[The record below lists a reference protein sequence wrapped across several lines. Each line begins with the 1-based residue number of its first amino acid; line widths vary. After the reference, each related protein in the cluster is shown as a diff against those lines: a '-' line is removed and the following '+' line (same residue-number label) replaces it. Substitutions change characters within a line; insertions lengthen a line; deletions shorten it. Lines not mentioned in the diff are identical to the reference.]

1 MKELKAILIIT
12 TITFSMISCSN
23 ASSKKVESTTS
34 VEIQEMAKPVF
45 ENTQFNDVFQ
55 SYLIMKDAMVKTDA
69 LATKYAAIKLNQN
82 LVSLKAKK
90 QLITLS
96 QKIATETDMEKQR
109 TLFLNLSIMMIELAK
124 TQNLKSGAAY
134 VAYCPMAD
142 NNNGG
147 FWLTDE
153 NAIRNP
159 YFGDRMMKCGKIKE
173 TIK

>member
-1 MKELKAILIIT
+1 MSLLIIT

-23 ASSKKVESTTS
+23 ASSKMAETS
-34 VEIQEMAKPVF
+34 ATVSQDMPKPVF

-69 LATKYAAIKLNQN
+69 KATQESAMKLNQN
-82 LVSLKAKK
+82 LVAFKAKK
-90 QLITLS
+90 QMITLS
-96 QKIATETDMEKQR
+96 QKIASETDMEKQR
-109 TLFLNLSIMMIELAK
+109 TAFLNLSIMMIELTK
-124 TQNLKSGAAY
+124 TQKLKSGAAY

-142 NNNGG
+142 NDNGG

-159 YFGDRMMKCGKIKE
+159 YFGDKMMKCGKIKE

>member
-1 MKELKAILIIT
+1 MEKLKSLLIIT
-12 TITFSMISCSN
+12 AITFSMISCSN
-23 ASSKKVESTTS
+23 ASSKKVESATS
-34 VEIQEMAKPVF
+34 SESQEMTKPVF
-45 ENTQFNDVFQ
+45 ENNLFNEVFQ

-69 LATKYAAIKLNQN
+69 NATKEAATKLNQN
-82 LVSLKAKK
+82 LVAFKAKK
-90 QLITLS
+90 QMITLS

-109 TLFLNLSIMMIELAK
+109 TAFLNLSIMMIELTK
-124 TQNLKSGAAY
+124 TQKLKSGAAY

-142 NNNGG
+142 NDNGG

-159 YFGDRMMKCGKIKE
+159 YFGDKMMKCGKIKE